1 MFIAVASHELKTPIT
16 IIKSCLNGLSGSKP
30 NETDNDYILTAQ
42 RECDRMTDMVNN
54 LLTFA
59 DIKKSGRDNFDEVHP
74 EDIIIDCYDRFEPI
88 AIQKM

>member
-54 LLTFA
+54 LTLPISRSLA
-59 DIKKSGRDNFDEVHP
+59 E
-74 EDIIIDCYDRFEPI
+74 IILMRFTRKI
-88 AIQKM
+88 